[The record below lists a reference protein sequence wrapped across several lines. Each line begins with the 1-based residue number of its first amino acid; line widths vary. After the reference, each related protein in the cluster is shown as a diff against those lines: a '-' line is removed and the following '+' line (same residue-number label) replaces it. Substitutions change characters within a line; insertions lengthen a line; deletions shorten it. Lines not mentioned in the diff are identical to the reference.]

1 MIFTHRSPH
10 IPLEKQR
17 ARDDSDEHLEIV
29 RQVPRL
35 DHAAEF
41 TCTIVALCVGLVAPV
56 VVLVGARVVPELAP
70 ARPKDPSFQCRVHD
84 FECKIHDFQHKIRR
98 FNTQSIIVN
107 AKSMIFNTKS
117 VICTRKS
124 IILNTNLAPWCIR
137 VGPSLCDISVLHAL
151 ALADR
156 VKRYQ
161 MYHC

>member
-84 FECKIHDFQHKIRR
+84 FECKIHDFQCRIHH
-98 FNTQSIIVN
+98 FH
-107 AKSMIFNTKS
+107 AKFMTFH
-117 VICTRKS
+117 RKS
-124 IILNTNLAPWCIR
+124 H
-137 VGPSLCDISVLHAL
+137 G
-151 ALADR
+151 
-156 VKRYQ
+156 
-161 MYHC
+161 